1 LIFDDSN
8 PYGEILNDEININF
22 EYEETGDIGHLHGD
36 PIGEQSGLNIEPSK
50 DSVSWHIENRKE
62 ILKTQLEEKIRNQSM
77 MNLLSFGIIAGVGV
91 LILKRYWK

>member
-1 LIFDDSN
+1 MIFDDSYD
-8 PYGEILNDEININF
+8 PFGELISEEINDEFTNQD
-22 EYEETGDIGHLHGD
+22 TGYLHGD

-50 DSVSWHIENRKE
+50 DSVSYHLDNQVK
-62 ILKTQLEEKIRNQSM
+62 ILKITEEKIRNQSM

>member
-1 LIFDDSN
+1 MIFDDSN
-8 PYGEILNDEININF
+8 PYGEIMNDDLNANF

-50 DSVSWHIENRKE
+50 DSVSYHLDNQVK
-62 ILKTQLEEKIRNQSM
+62 ILKITEEKIRNQSM

>member
-1 LIFDDSN
+1 MIFPDTYD
-8 PYGEILNDEININF
+8 PYGELISEEINDEFTNQD
-22 EYEETGDIGHLHGD
+22 TGYLHGD

-50 DSVSWHIENRKE
+50 DSVSYHLDNQVK
-62 ILKTQLEEKIRNQSM
+62 ILKITEEKIRNQSM